1 MVFFNVTLDNARSS
15 ADVFDTKLE
24 REGSYIGL
32 FANKSSVDTTS
43 FISSK
48 DQSLYTRYT
57 DIRISSLNESHQT
70 ETRHSVQTKIF

>member
-1 MVFFNVTLDNARSS
+1 MVYIYCFILVSSIFSDNARSS
-15 ADVFDTKLE
+15 VDVFDTKLE

-32 FANKSSVDTTS
+32 FVNKSSVEASS
-43 FISSK
+43 FMSK

-70 ETRHSVQTKIF
+70 ESR

>member
-1 MVFFNVTLDNARSS
+1 MIKDNARSNV
-15 ADVFDTKLE
+15 DIFDTKLE

-32 FANKSSVDTTS
+32 FLNKSSVETTS
-43 FISSK
+43 FLSK

-70 ETRHSVQTKIF
+70 ESRQFLNFKFYISD